1 MQKCAI
7 AKLVW
12 LHNLNPLDNVTDIFV
27 FANYVAYNLANI
39 LYLFTTFKILII
51 VLKFPSM
58 TGNDTT
64 FLTF

>member
-39 LYLFTTFKILII
+39 LYLLIYY
-51 VLKFPSM
+51 F
-58 TGNDTT
+58 
-64 FLTF
+64 